1 MLEIDELGVHY
12 GAIEALKSVSLN
24 VPTGTKAAILG
35 ANGAGKSSLLRAISG
50 LAPVTSGRIRFDGVD
65 ITHLSAAARAR
76 LGIAQAMEGRRLFRQ
91 MSVEENLRL
100 AWHFGRRDSTLR
112 AALAQAL
119 GQVYERFPILGERSR
134 IAAGLLS
141 GGQQQMLIL
150 SCATIRAPR
159 LLLLDEPSL
168 GLAPIIVTQIY
179 AYITEFARTSGVT
192 VVLTEQ
198 MAALALK
205 VSDHAFVLRRGAVVL
220 EGASAALLARG
231 AASELSAAYL

>member
-1 MLEIDELGVHY
+1 MLEIHQLGVHY
-12 GAIEALKSVSLN
+12 GAIKALTGVSLSL
-24 VPTGTKAAILG
+24 PSGSRAAILG

-50 LAPVTSGRIRFDGVD
+50 VAPISTGRIRFDGID
-65 ITHLSAAARAR
+65 ITHMTAVARAR

-100 AWHFGRRDSTLR
+100 AWNFGRRG
-112 AALAQAL
+112 QAL
-119 GQVYERFPILGERSR
+119 RPALDQTYARFPILGERAR
-134 IAAGLLS
+134 VAAGLLS

-179 AYITEFARTSGVT
+179 SYINEFARSSGVT

-220 EGASAALLARG
+220 EGASAALIERG
-231 AASELSAAYL
+231 VATELSAAYL

>member
-1 MLEIDELGVHY
+1 MLEIHQLGVHY
-12 GAIEALKSVSLN
+12 GAIEALKNVSLT
-24 VPTGTKAAILG
+24 VPAGAKAAILG

-50 LAPVTSGRIRFDGVD
+50 LSPITSGRIRFDGVD
-65 ITHLSAAARAR
+65 ITHLPAAARAR

-100 AWHFGRRDSTLR
+100 AWHFGLRGNALR
-112 AALAQAL
+112 AALDQIYA
-119 GQVYERFPILGERSR
+119 RFPILGERSR

-179 AYITEFARTSGVT
+179 AYINEFARTSGVT

-205 VSDHAFVLRRGAVVL
+205 VSDHALVLRRGAVAL
-220 EGASAALLARG
+220 EGASADLLARG
-231 AASELSAAYL
+231 VTNELSAAYL

>member
-1 MLEIDELGVHY
+1 MLEIHQLGVHY
-12 GAIEALKSVSLN
+12 GAIKALTGVSLSL
-24 VPTGTKAAILG
+24 PSGSRAAILG

-50 LAPVTSGRIRFDGVD
+50 VAPISTGRIRFDGID
-65 ITHLSAAARAR
+65 ITHMTAVARAR

-100 AWHFGRRDSTLR
+100 AWNFGRRG
-112 AALAQAL
+112 QAL
-119 GQVYERFPILGERSR
+119 RPALDQTYARFPILGERAR
-134 IAAGLLS
+134 VAAGLLS

-179 AYITEFARTSGVT
+179 TYINEFARTSGVT

-220 EGASAALLARG
+220 EGASAALIERG
-231 AASELSAAYL
+231 VATELSAAYL